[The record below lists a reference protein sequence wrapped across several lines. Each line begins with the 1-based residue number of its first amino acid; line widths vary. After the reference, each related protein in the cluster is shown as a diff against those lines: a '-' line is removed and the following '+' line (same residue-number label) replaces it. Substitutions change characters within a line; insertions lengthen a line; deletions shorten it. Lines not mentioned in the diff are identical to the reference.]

1 MTLLCG
7 SCGHLYRSKPTRIP
21 VGRACRFYD
30 PRESKINR
38 RQLKVKIVNPKRVAC
53 SNFTPTKNIFCE
65 LSKSDV
71 QMDPLVCNH
80 RRQNY
85 DKYKGWNDCR
95 KCGQFDKEVL
105 PLFEEG
111 YLKAPSK
118 KIRHSHITALYPAV
132 KAGNVFTLILFP
144 NIKTNDSTFSRIC
157 VGVSFPTLIIIGV
170 AAGRYGLFFFPL
182 QTVHLLYFLG
192 ILSGSGNSSSSF
204 TRLIEDFRSSL
215 LHVPS

>member
-118 KIRHSHITALYPAV
+118 KIRRRTKRQKKTTEYLFVRRIKKVKKKMTYADPNARHEGLYRYLMP
-132 KAGNVFTLILFP
+132 
-144 NIKTNDSTFSRIC
+144 
-157 VGVSFPTLIIIGV
+157 GVSQRIVQQVSYMDQENLLLLL
-170 AAGRYGLFFFPL
+170 LFFL
-182 QTVHLLYFLG
+182 
-192 ILSGSGNSSSSF
+192 
-204 TRLIEDFRSSL
+204 
-215 LHVPS
+215 